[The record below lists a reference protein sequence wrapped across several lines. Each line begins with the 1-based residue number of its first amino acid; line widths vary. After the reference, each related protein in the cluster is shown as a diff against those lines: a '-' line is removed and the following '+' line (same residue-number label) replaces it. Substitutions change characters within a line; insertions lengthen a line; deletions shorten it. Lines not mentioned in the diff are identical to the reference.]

1 MSYFVLGLLA
11 NLAWMAL
18 EGHRG
23 FGAWMLFNVAL
34 LVALVIG
41 QALLMLTCLAV
52 GVAADRRGWLR
63 VGLAA
68 YRWGG
73 RLAGPGAFGFR
84 VNEMA
89 LRTRYEDYAGA
100 DALWAAV
107 EPELGRPD
115 TCATHAVGVRAAA
128 LVNRGRLAEGLAIT
142 AGPDDSPAVRGR
154 RDFATVDALRLGN
167 RVSALMG
174 VGRFDEAALALAQA
188 RERAGSHPQIGPVLR
203 LNEAWLALH
212 QGRPGDIRLQDD
224 PPESGWA
231 LLLARLGEVDRAAAL
246 PLGGLVA
253 PPGTV
258 RARYVEEMVRGYVAW
273 HRGDR
278 PEAERR
284 FLAAA
289 ALPTPPGEEMLEAWR
304 LTGLEPLRTA
314 LRERSPESVWT
325 QRALDQGSAPEAEG
339 ILAS

>member
-1 MSYFVLGLLA
+1 MAYFVLGLLA

-23 FGAWMLFNVAL
+23 FGAWMLFNGAL
-34 LVALVIG
+34 IVTLVLG
-41 QALLMLTCLAV
+41 QVLLMLLCLAV
-52 GVAADRRGWLR
+52 GVAADRRGWPR

-68 YRWGG
+68 YRWGAL
-73 RLAGPGAFGFR
+73 LAGPSAFGFR

-89 LRTRYEDYAGA
+89 LRTRFEDYAGA

-107 EPELGRPD
+107 EPDLGRPD
-115 TCATHAVGVRAAA
+115 TCATYAVGVRAAA
-128 LVNRGRLAEGLAIT
+128 LINRGRLAEGLAIT
-142 AGPDDSPAVRGR
+142 ASPDDSQAVRGR

-167 RVSALMG
+167 RATALMG
-174 VGRFDEAALALAQA
+174 LGRLDEAAEALGQA
-188 RERAGSHPQIGPVLR
+188 RELAGSHPQIGPVLR

-212 QGRPGDIRLQDD
+212 QGRVDDIRLQDD

-231 LLLARLGEVDRAAAL
+231 LLLARLGQADRAAAL

-258 RARYVEEMVRGYVAW
+258 RARYVEEMVRGFVAW
-273 HRGDR
+273 YRGDR

-304 LTGLEPLRTA
+304 LTGLEPLREA
-314 LRERSPESVWT
+314 LRAKSPESVWT
-325 QRALDQGSAPEAEG
+325 QRALDQGPAAGAEG
-339 ILAS
+339 ILAP